1 MPADSDD
8 VMIKPKT
15 PQSSP
20 LAAARYL
27 GKFCHLLILS
37 IILTV
42 PIIYPLKL
50 SQTLIQRIVPWFE
63 SHGARAKFLWDWELE
78 PILYFGL
85 SPLLLKWVVA
95 EAFILVLC
103 GAYILWKL
111 LTPSARFS
119 IHSSFPSIIAF
130 GLLIYAGVSTIF
142 VSPTIHTSLMA
153 YVTLVLT
160 FMFFII
166 IMDIK
171 KTERL
176 VIKSFI
182 LIGVVATLLCIIA
195 IMQHLRLTDGFLLRF
210 DRIRNSMGSLIGHN
224 TGLSSYLM
232 TSYFLSITAL
242 TLVRN
247 RTMRLF
253 LIIFLVMEG
262 FVIVAAQ
269 SRAVIA
275 ILFFLTPLYF
285 LYLRKISGLTIHSR
299 WFVTAG
305 LFLAAIVLAQM
316 VNKPWNPF
324 YFRDAPLVSRL
335 QALNPKNLRG
345 TRLRILTASRSL
357 LGDSPLYGY
366 GFASFQ
372 YIYPKAQAE
381 YYASHPD
388 TILIPTDLRS
398 QQAHNEY
405 LETAIN
411 LGFGGLFFILLALY
425 LFLRRG
431 QDTLEEVR
439 IIWQRRLLCAIFFS
453 ITAYLL
459 HSFVDF
465 PMQIPPLSLMF
476 FFLLG
481 IWASS
486 DKIWLRERADAIS
499 CVIPASVMM
508 RTIWGR
514 IALISIVLLMLIFF
528 PLANAVLLRPFR
540 SDLIYFKSD
549 MYTQTFHQYPNLPS
563 SERLYLLNNAI
574 ATAHMGT
581 RLDPLNCE
589 MQFKLGEA
597 FYLMGAYSEEQA
609 RAAEKAGNKTEAE
622 RWKLGVRQNLIRAVR
637 CLETAL
643 REYRFHAVYYLLGI
657 CEEMLD
663 RVEPGKGHLSRARE
677 NYAIAVRYSP
687 AYAPALKD
695 YSELLL
701 RIARNLPE
709 RERIPF
715 INEIVRLRK
724 LIAKYQPE
732 FFQNSYVE
740 KAYDAMAQE
749 EYERAIPMFIDL
761 VQVQPENIDFQIQL
775 ATVLSTAGKFAEA
788 KKILDAA
795 ALHYPDNPSV
805 LDGFVMYYI
814 YKKDYEKAL
823 PYIQK
828 RLQHKGTNNNV
839 FEVFE
844 ALTLETLGKKEEAK
858 IRLEALEKKSVGNPM
873 YLQILGMMYIDYFNN
888 EAKGIAYLEQRAR
901 RSAPTNSKVYYRLA
915 VYTLKKSDKA
925 AAISYL
931 EQALKHPPDFKK
943 AKELY
948 KQLTGS
954 EGKKTDG

>member
-8 VMIKPKT
+8 VMIKSETPK
-15 PQSSP
+15 SSTFNT
-20 LAAARYL
+20 ARYL

-42 PIIYPLKL
+42 PVIYPFKL
-50 SQTLIQRIVPWFE
+50 SQTLLQRIVPWFE
-63 SHGARAKFLWDWELE
+63 SHGTRLKFLWDWELE
-78 PILYFGL
+78 PFLYFGL

-95 EAFILVLC
+95 EAFILALC
-103 GAYILWKL
+103 GAYILWKI
-111 LTPSARFS
+111 LTPSARFNV
-119 IHSSFPSIIAF
+119 HSSLLSIIAF
-130 GLLIYAGVSTIF
+130 ALLIYAGISTIF
-142 VSPTIHTSLMA
+142 ISPTIHTSLMA
-153 YVTLVLT
+153 YVTLVLA

-182 LIGVVATLLCIIA
+182 LIGIVSALLCIIA
-195 IMQHLRLTDGFLLRF
+195 IMQHLRLTDSFMLRF
-210 DRIRNSMGSLIGHN
+210 DRVRNSMGSLIGHN
-224 TGLSSYLM
+224 TGFSSYLM

-242 TLVRN
+242 TLVRH
-247 RTMRLF
+247 RTVRLT
-253 LIIFLVMEG
+253 LILFLVMEG

-275 ILFFLTPLYF
+275 ILFFLTPLYL
-285 LYLRKISGLTIHSR
+285 LYLKKISGLTIHPR

-305 LFLAAIVLAQM
+305 LILAVIVLAQI

-324 YFRDAPLVSRL
+324 YFREAPLISRL
-335 QALNPKNLRG
+335 QAFNPKNLRG
-345 TRLRILTASRSL
+345 TRLRILTASRPL
-357 LGDSPLYGY
+357 LSDSPLFGY
-366 GFASFQ
+366 GFDSFQ
-372 YIYPKAQAE
+372 YVYPKAQAD

-405 LETAIN
+405 LETAID
-411 LGFGGLFFILLALY
+411 LGFVGLFFILLALY

-439 IIWQRRLLCAIFFS
+439 IIWQKRLLCAIFFS
-453 ITAYLL
+453 IAAYLL

-465 PMQIPPLSLMF
+465 PMQIPPLSLLF
-476 FFLLG
+476 LFLLG
-481 IWASS
+481 LWASG
-486 DKIWLRERADAIS
+486 DKIWLREKKDS
-499 CVIPASVMM
+499 VPDVIPAPVMM

-514 IALISIVLLMLIFF
+514 IALISIVPLMLIFF

-540 SDLIYFKSD
+540 SDLIYYKSD
-549 MYTQTFHQYPNLPS
+549 MYTQTFHQYPNLPA
-563 SERLYLLNNAI
+563 SERFYLLNNAI
-574 ATAHMGT
+574 NTAHMGT

-589 MQFKLGEA
+589 MQFKLAEA
-597 FYLMGAYSEEQA
+597 SYLMGAFSEEQA
-609 RAAEKAGNKTEAE
+609 VAAEKAGNKIEAE
-622 RWKLGVRQNLIRAVR
+622 RWKQGVRQNLVRAVN
-637 CLETAL
+637 CLGTAL
-643 REYRFHAVYYLLGI
+643 HEYRFHAVYYLLGI

-663 RVEPGKGHLSRARE
+663 RVESGKGHLSRARE

-701 RIARNLPE
+701 RISRNIPE
-709 RERIPF
+709 RERIPL
-715 INEIVRLRK
+715 IDEIVRLRK
-724 LIAKYQPE
+724 FIARYQPE
-732 FFQNSYVE
+732 FFQNFYVE

-749 EYERAIPMFIDL
+749 EYERAIPLFIDL
-761 VQVQPENIDFQIQL
+761 IQVKPENIDFQTQL
-775 ATVLSTAGKFAEA
+775 ATALSTAGKFTEA

-795 ALHYPDNPSV
+795 MLHYPDNPSV

-828 RLQHKGTNNNV
+828 RLRYKETNNNI
-839 FEVFE
+839 FEVLE
-844 ALTLETLGKKEEAK
+844 ALTLEALGKKEEAK
-858 IRLEALEKKSVGNPM
+858 IRLDALEKKSAKEPM

-888 EAKGIAYLEQRAR
+888 EAKGIDYLEKRVR
-901 RSAPTNSKVYYRLA
+901 RSPPTNSKVYYCLA
-915 VYTLKKSDKA
+915 VYNLKKGNKA
-925 AAISYL
+925 GAIAYL

-948 KQLTGS
+948 KQLTGK
-954 EGKKTDG
+954 EGTRTDG